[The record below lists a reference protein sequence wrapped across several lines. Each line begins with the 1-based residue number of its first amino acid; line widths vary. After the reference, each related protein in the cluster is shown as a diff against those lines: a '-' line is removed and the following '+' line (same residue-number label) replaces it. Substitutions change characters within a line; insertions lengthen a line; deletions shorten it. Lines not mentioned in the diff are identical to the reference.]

1 MWIQVLK
8 SLASHLYSRIYIF
21 RLVGDFSCMNQST
34 HMYFYILIPRFYTC
48 LLLLC
53 NLTSFNELMRFWWF
67 SCWYST
73 SVSYPLNEYSR
84 FLMWWKLL
92 SLWLKTFIGAILPH
106 WNFQLNLKERFKSFS
121 TQMRNLW
128 ISKLVSIAYSYRIV
142 GVYRFLIRRFFD
154 L

>member
-1 MWIQVLK
+1 MICK
-8 SLASHLYSRIYIF
+8 TYSYALIDGIVTY
-21 RLVGDFSCMNQST
+21 
-34 HMYFYILIPRFYTC
+34 MYFYILIPRFYTC

-142 GVYRFLIRRFFD
+142 GVYRFQTSLYVDFLIYNWLYR
-154 L
+154 LTC

>member
-8 SLASHLYSRIYIF
+8 KSCISFIFQNLYFQTR
-21 RLVGDFSCMNQST
+21 GDFSCMNQST
-34 HMYFYILIPRFYTC
+34 YMYFYILIPRFYTC

-106 WNFQLNLKERFKSFS
+106 WNFQLNFKERFKSFS

-142 GVYRFLIRRFFD
+142 GVYRPHT
-154 L
+154 

>member
-1 MWIQVLK
+1 
-8 SLASHLYSRIYIF
+8 
-21 RLVGDFSCMNQST
+21 
-34 HMYFYILIPRFYTC
+34 MYYYTLIPRFSTC

-128 ISKLVSIAYSYRIV
+128 ISKLVSIAFSYRIV

-154 L
+154 LQLALPSYVLTILMVHTYLKLFIHHNCIVFMI